1 MIQQN
6 RMYGT
11 LLNPIYEGCDMN
23 DLCVATYLIACH
35 RDEDVVV
42 KMNSIGIEQTTGSWV
57 DVPAETDEVRAKYA
71 SKVIG
76 IYEVPAYENRTDLV
90 NAIGP
95 DGYRWF
101 VVRIGFPVAN
111 IENNLPLLIGS
122 ISGNIMSMPNLKL
135 LDIDF
140 PEKFIKDFQG
150 PKFGLKGIRKMLN
163 AYDRPLLNNMIKPC
177 TGYTPDV
184 GANLFFEAAAGGV
197 DIIKDDELIGG
208 NRSFNSLA
216 DRVKMNMD
224 AAHRAEDIKHEKT
237 LYACNITDEVSRLK
251 ANAMTVIENG
261 GNCIMLDVHGVGYS
275 AVRMLAEDPE
285 VTVPILGHSCFN
297 GAFTSS
303 PYQGMSSKVVTKIC
317 RIMGCDIYLTQP
329 PYGKFDNTFDNYIEN
344 MITAKA
350 KMYDIKPMLPF
361 VGGGVVPGLV
371 PKFMEDA
378 GNDILLGVGAGI
390 HAHPMGPRAGAKAFR
405 ETIDACM
412 NDIPL
417 DKAAQDGSKELQVAI
432 EKWGIYGAGHSKDLY
447 AL

>member
-150 PKFGLKGIRKMLN
+150 PKFGLKGIRKVLN

-197 DIIKDDELIGG
+197 DIKIG
-208 NRSFNSLA
+208 R
-216 DRVKMNMD
+216 
-224 AAHRAEDIKHEKT
+224 AH
-237 LYACNITDEVSRLK
+237 V
-251 ANAMTVIENG
+251 
-261 GNCIMLDVHGVGYS
+261 
-275 AVRMLAEDPE
+275 
-285 VTVPILGHSCFN
+285 
-297 GAFTSS
+297 
-303 PYQGMSSKVVTKIC
+303 
-317 RIMGCDIYLTQP
+317 
-329 PYGKFDNTFDNYIEN
+329 
-344 MITAKA
+344 
-350 KMYDIKPMLPF
+350 
-361 VGGGVVPGLV
+361 
-371 PKFMEDA
+371 
-378 GNDILLGVGAGI
+378 
-390 HAHPMGPRAGAKAFR
+390 
-405 ETIDACM
+405 
-412 NDIPL
+412 
-417 DKAAQDGSKELQVAI
+417 
-432 EKWGIYGAGHSKDLY
+432 
-447 AL
+447 